1 MSERMSRRNFL
12 KAAATMA
19 GATVLAGA
27 AGCQAEKPQA
37 AAPAAPSG
45 ATNSS
50 NPMCQDFSSQEYVW
64 CNNMKNLGMFLET
77 DKVGFD
83 YIAKELGIKTAY
95 VGPDKN
101 DIPGFVAAIEQ
112 AVSRKPAGMMVVGW
126 DASALI
132 QPINTAIDAG
142 IPTVAIDAD
151 VPDSKR
157 LSFIGTEW
165 TDIGVNQAKAM
176 LQKLNGK
183 TGKIAVL
190 MLVAGENMQRA
201 WAGFQKVMAGSGN
214 ELLGPFED
222 KGEMNTAAQI
232 ATDLIRGN
240 PDLVGLAGF
249 DEGSVGIGLAIKEEG
264 KKDQII
270 ATQVNPSPQQLQ
282 LLQEGYLYA
291 LTGQK
296 RELFTY
302 YGVKSLVEHQY
313 NTVRMTKDDKAAGML
328 DIPYHYNTGTYVVT
342 QENMQYWLD

>member
-1 MSERMSRRNFL
+1 MSEKMSRRNFL
-12 KAAATMA
+12 KAAATAA
-19 GATVLAGA
+19 GATALVGA
-27 AGCQAEKPQA
+27 AGCQGQQA
-37 AAPAAPSG
+37 KAPAAPSG
-45 ATNSS
+45 ATSS
-50 NPMCQDFSSQEYVW
+50 GNPMCQDFSSQEIVW

-101 DIPGFVAAIEQ
+101 DIPAFVAAIEQ

-157 LSFIGTEW
+157 LSFVGTEW

-183 TGKIAVL
+183 TGKIGVL

-201 WAGFQKVMAGSGN
+201 YAGFQKVMKDSGN
-214 ELLGPFED
+214 EIIGPFED
-222 KGEMNTAAQI
+222 KGEMTQSAQI

-302 YGVKSLVEHQY
+302 YGVKSILEYLY
-313 NTVRMTKDDKAAGML
+313 NTVQATKDDKAAGL
-328 DIPYHYNTGTYVVT
+328 LPIPYHYNTGTYVVT
-342 QENMQYWLD
+342 QDNMEYWLE

>member
-1 MSERMSRRNFL
+1 MAGVVAGSSVITGALAACTPQEAEPASGAAPE
-12 KAAATMA
+12 AAANS
-19 GATVLAGA
+19 GN
-27 AGCQAEKPQA
+27 PQ
-37 AAPAAPSG
+37 
-45 ATNSS
+45 
-50 NPMCQDFSSQEYVW
+50 CRDFSNEEYVW

-83 YIAKELGIKTAY
+83 YIAAELGIKTAY

-101 DIPGFVAAIEQ
+101 DIPAFVAAIEQ
-112 AVSRKPAGMMVVGW
+112 TVSRNPAGMMVVGW

-132 QPINTAIDAG
+132 QPINTAIEAG
-142 IPTVAIDAD
+142 IPTVTIDAD

-157 LSFIGTEW
+157 LSFVGTEW

-176 LQKLNGK
+176 LEKLNGR
-183 TGKIAVL
+183 TGKIAIL

-201 WAGFQKVMAGSGN
+201 WAGFQKVMEGSGN

-222 KGEMNTAAQI
+222 KGEMTTAAQI

-264 KKDQII
+264 KTGDII

-282 LLQEGYLYA
+282 LLQEGHLYA

-302 YGVKSLVEHQY
+302 YGVKSLVEYNY
-313 NTVRMTKDDKAAGML
+313 NTVRMTSDDKAAGIL
-328 DIPYHYNTGTYVVT
+328 PLPYHYNTGTYIVT
-342 QENMQYWLD
+342 QENMEYWLA